1 MAPVRGRDPFGD
13 IMPEP
18 TNRLPSWFKIR
29 PPSGEQVQEIRKM
42 VSDLDLATV
51 CQEAR
56 CPNLYECWAGGTA
69 TFMVMG
75 DTCTRGC
82 RFCHVKTGNPQGLLD
97 LQEPDKV
104 AWSVK
109 KLELDYTVI
118 TSVDRDD
125 LPDEGA
131 GHFAK
136 VISRIREVNPETF
149 VEVLIPDFSGK
160 RDSLDEVIQAGPHVI
175 AHNVE
180 TVERLTPRVR
190 DKRAGYR
197 QSLKV
202 LETIKARDPSKYTKT
217 SIMLGLGETDE
228 ELHRT
233 LDDLRAVDVDVLTL
247 GQYLKPA
254 NEPRFL
260 DVEEYVHP
268 DTFDAW
274 ARIGREKGFLYVAAG
289 PMVRS
294 SYRAGEFFMD
304 GLLREGHD
312 PPPPGSDRP
321 NTDHQKTG
329 FPPLPVLQGG
339 D

>member
-1 MAPVRGRDPFGD
+1 
-13 IMPEP
+13 MPEP

-29 PPSGEQVQEIRKM
+29 PPSGEKVKQIRKM
-42 VSDLDLATV
+42 VSGLDLATV

-97 LQEPDKV
+97 PQEPDKV

-131 GHFAK
+131 GHFAQ
-136 VISRIREVNPETF
+136 VIKRIREVNPETF

-160 RDSLDEVIQAGPHVI
+160 RDSLDQVIQAGPHVI

-190 DKRAGYR
+190 DRRAGYR

-202 LETIKARDPSKYTKT
+202 LETIKQRDPSKYTKT

-228 ELHRT
+228 ELHQAM
-233 LDDLRAVDVDVLTL
+233 DDLRAVGVDVLTL

-268 DTFDAW
+268 DTFDEW
-274 ARIGREKGFLYVAAG
+274 ARIGREEKGFLYVAAG

-294 SYRAGEFFMD
+294 SYRAGEFFME
-304 GLLREGHD
+304 GLLREGRD
-312 PPPPGSDRP
+312 PPPTGDGGRS
-321 NTDHQKTG
+321 TDHNKTG

>member
-1 MAPVRGRDPFGD
+1 MTK
-13 IMPEP
+13 P
-18 TNRLPSWFKIR
+18 TTSKQTQRLPPWFKIR
-29 PPSGEQVQEIRKM
+29 PPSGEKVQMIRRM
-42 VSDLDLATV
+42 VSSLDLATV

-82 RFCHVKTGNPQGLLD
+82 RFCHVKTGNPAGLLD
-97 LQEPDKV
+97 PQEPEKV

-109 KLELDYTVI
+109 KLDLDYTVI

-125 LPDEGA
+125 LPDGGA
-131 GHFAK
+131 AHFAE
-136 VISRIREVNPETF
+136 VIQAIRRVNPETF
-149 VEVLIPDFSGK
+149 VEVLIPDFAG
-160 RDSLDEVIQAGPHVI
+160 DEEALKKVIQAGPHVI
-175 AHNVE
+175 AHNIE
-180 TVERLTPRVR
+180 TVERLTPKVR

-202 LETIKARDPSKYTKT
+202 LETIKKLDPSKYTKS
-217 SIMLGLGETDE
+217 SIMLGLGEQDE
-228 ELHRT
+228 EVHNAM
-233 LDDLRAVDVDVLTL
+233 DDLRAVGVDVLTL
-247 GQYLKPA
+247 GQYLRPA

-260 DVEEYVHP
+260 RVEEYVHP
-268 DTFDAW
+268 EAFDEW
-274 ARIGREKGFLYVAAG
+274 GRIGREEKGFLYVASG

-294 SYRAGEFFMD
+294 SYRAGEFFME
-304 GLLREGHD
+304 GLLREGRD
-312 PPPPGSDRP
+312 PPPTGTPDHT
-321 NTDHQKTG
+321 TDHTKSE